1 MLVVCRVCVCVC
13 MCAWVCVCVFM
24 LSSLLLECVVSLD
37 ALVSEV
43 SVYVVIFH
51 LVFIQLV
58 CLVGSFI
65 CVLVCYVC
73 SIALSKSQTCLICKC
88 PVRRF
93 C

>member
-1 MLVVCRVCVCVC
+1 
-13 MCAWVCVCVFM
+13 M